1 MFLLSY
7 GVGRTG
13 AYCLLHTM
21 YHQIEREKSV
31 SIYQIARLYN
41 HQRPRCVSTLVRT
54 WNRSFFFF
62 FFTKVPEKV
71 GYFTSYSML
80 GWKPDVLWE
89 SAIANVFKRLLARGP
104 REYLSDR
111 GSSHFLAEITS
122 LSLLLTLI
130 CNRLKNANLVRL
142 HQQFNTKILL
152 DGSWF

>member
-54 WNRSFFFF
+54 WNRYFFFF
-62 FFTKVPEKV
+62 FFYQSAWEGWLLYKLFYAGMEAGCPLRKCDCERFQKVV
-71 GYFTSYSML
+71 
-80 GWKPDVLWE
+80 
-89 SAIANVFKRLLARGP
+89 
-104 REYLSDR
+104 
-111 GSSHFLAEITS
+111 
-122 LSLLLTLI
+122 
-130 CNRLKNANLVRL
+130 
-142 HQQFNTKILL
+142 
-152 DGSWF
+152 GSWASWVSQWQRLIPFSGWNRESVAAIDPDLQPSKKCEYCPFASAVQH